1 MEPGTVGQEVGV
13 FTIVF
18 GLMVILAVAVRHRN
32 IALPLLVGYLL
43 RVTVA
48 LGDVYIVGFSRKGDG
63 FWWDFWADQWA
74 RDGLA
79 GTLQHIDTGHFLY
92 IWMMSAAYAVAGR
105 SPLMIQALNA
115 LFGTLIVLYA
125 SRLALEISGDEGRAR
140 RAAWL
145 VSVFPTAVVHSALL
159 LREVAVTLPLV
170 IGAYHL
176 SAWLGRRT
184 VRHLIVAVAAVL
196 VSMVFHSGSVGVLV
210 AAAIWVLA
218 NWVRSVV
225 RLRTHRLLADS
236 IAAAAVVAV
245 AVAVVSTNFG
255 LDKFKGTIDS
265 QDFGVVSAV
274 LEPGTKGRTQYLQ
287 DLVVQTPSDLIWQT
301 PIRLAYFLFAPFPWM
316 VSSAVDGLGLV
327 DSAFFVW
334 VAARFVRLRA
344 ELRGNTIA
352 LPVLGSTLVMALVF
366 SMGVTNVGTAI
377 RHRSKMLPILAAT
390 VVALGEPRVRA
401 RRQQNRRTNELA
413 VGASAPLSGHS

>member
-1 MEPGTVGQEVGV
+1 V

-18 GLMVILAVAVRHRN
+18 GLMVILGVAVRHRN

-43 RVTVA
+43 RVTVV
-48 LGDVYIVGFSRKGDG
+48 LGDVYLVGHSRKGDG
-63 FWWDFWADQWA
+63 ASWDFWADQWA

-79 GTLQHIDTGHFLY
+79 GTLQYVETGHRLY
-92 IWMMSAAYAVAGR
+92 VWMMSAAYAVAGR

-176 SAWLGRRT
+176 SAWLGTRT
-184 VRHLIVAVAAVL
+184 VRHLIASVAAVL
-196 VSMVFHSGSVGVLV
+196 VSMAFHSGSVGVLV
-210 AAAIWVLA
+210 AAAIWVVA

-225 RLRTHRLLADS
+225 RLRTQRLLADS

-245 AVAVVSTNFG
+245 AVAVVSTGWG
-255 LDKFKGTIDS
+255 LDKFNRLES
-265 QDFGVVSAV
+265 QDLDALSAV
-274 LEPGTKGRTQYLQ
+274 QQPGALGRTQYLQ
-287 DLVVQTPSDLIWQT
+287 DLVVQTPSDLVWQT
-301 PIRLAYFLFAPFPWM
+301 PIRLAYFLFSPFPWM
-316 VSSAVDGLGLV
+316 ISSAVDVLGLV
-327 DSAFFVW
+327 DSALFVW
-334 VAARFVRLRA
+334 IAARGVRLRA
-344 ELRGNTIA
+344 ELRSNA
-352 LPVLGSTLVMALVF
+352 AAFPVLGSTLVMALVF
-366 SMGVTNVGTAI
+366 SLGVTNVGTAI
-377 RHRSKMLPILAAT
+377 RHRSKMLPIFAAT
-390 VVALGEPRVRA
+390 VVALGEPLVRA
-401 RRQQNRRTNELA
+401 RRRQGRSANALA
-413 VGASAPLSGHS
+413 IGASAPLAGHS